1 MTKHPIVN
9 AFAATLC
16 LATLAA
22 VPPARAQGA
31 IRPVEA
37 LIVNPPAMAVPVT
50 GTVKLEGGVG
60 AITGTVKSGDKNM
73 TAYDQFVT
81 VDTPVFGNHAI
92 GPVDVADFKEVRVS
106 VSRSSCGPC
115 SQVEVMVRGLTAGG
129 RSFQIDQFVADQAGN
144 NDFPWA
150 SRTYSVPGSK
160 LVVSLRALNGGTSQ
174 SVLVAIVGRA
184 N

>member
-22 VPPARAQGA
+22 APPARAQGA
-31 IRPVEA
+31 IRPIEA
-37 LIVNPPAMAVPVT
+37 LIVNPPAMAVPV
-50 GTVKLEGGVG
+50 
-60 AITGTVKSGDKNM
+60 TGTVKSGDKNM